1 MGGAKGLV
9 SGRNHPLANTSATGG
24 YLSPA
29 AQSPYP
35 GGLSFRDFLQTVFV
49 GISGLPGNL
58 VRPKW
63 QINPPEQPD
72 VTVNWLAI
80 AVVDDTAD
88 ANAFVGSD
96 QAGNNLTQRHED
108 LEVQCS
114 LYGPDSFDIG
124 TALRDGFQVPQ
135 NLEALRAANMGFVS
149 ATRLTH
155 VPDLVNER
163 WVDRYEMSV
172 FLRREIMRVYPI
184 LNFASASGTI
194 RTLVDGSPKNL
205 AWNAKP

>member
-1 MGGAKGLV
+1 M
-9 SGRNHPLANTSATGG
+9 SNTSATGG
-24 YLSPA
+24 YLQPA
-29 AQSPYP
+29 PQGTYP

-49 GISGLPGNL
+49 GISGLPGPL
-58 VRPKW
+58 VRPEW
-63 QINPPEQPD
+63 QLNPPKQPD
-72 VTVNWLAI
+72 VTVDWLAI

-96 QAGNNLTQRHED
+96 SAGNNTTQRHED
-108 LEVQCS
+108 LEVRCQF
-114 LYGPDSFDIG
+114 YGPNSFDIG

-135 NLEALRAANMGFVS
+135 NLEALRAAVMGFVS

-163 WVDRYEMSV
+163 WVDRYIMSV
-172 FLRREIMRVYPI
+172 FLRREILRVYPI

-194 RTLVDGSPKNL
+194 RTVVNQSPKNI
-205 AWNAKP
+205 AFNAEPQES